1 MNLADKKI
9 ECPVCNYKSSFYKRL
24 KEVTLYFCDH
34 CKHRFTDIDSIQN
47 KENYTL
53 DYFKKK
59 HPNWFKNQNFELFNY
74 IFNIIKSTKIDS
86 PSVLDAC
93 CGQGDL
99 LKYLKQKSN
108 KVNLTGIDFH
118 KNEPEEKINF
128 LCGDIFKTE
137 FKEKFDVVVNL
148 ASVEHVWNV

>member
-1 MNLADKKI
+1 MNLANKII
-9 ECPVCNYKSSFYKRL
+9 ECPVCNYKASFYKKL
-24 KEVTLYFCDH
+24 KEVTLYFCDN
-34 CKHRFTDIDSIQN
+34 CKHRFTDIESIQN
-47 KENYTL
+47 KETYTL
-53 DYFKKK
+53 EYFKKK

-108 KVNLTGIDFH
+108 KL
-118 KNEPEEKINF
+118 K
-128 LCGDIFKTE
+128 
-137 FKEKFDVVVNL
+137 
-148 ASVEHVWNV
+148 